1 MTANGVYSVL
11 NVPRKAA
18 AFPLWR
24 AIESRWNKNMDS
36 LGSSVTA
43 VIRRPIF
50 WTNSMA
56 RWFHAPA
63 VSIATGKKMWVFA
76 SSPYL
81 AILLTAALLAAAAG
95 SVAVSPM
102 CESANV
108 LLLLMMQK
116 HSIHCSQNNITVGQQ
131 GTSLA
136 LTVARR
142 HY

>member
-11 NVPRKAA
+11 NVPRKAT

-24 AIESRWNKNMDS
+24 AMESRWNKNMDS

-43 VIRRPIF
+43 VIRRPIS
-50 WTNSMA
+50 WTTSMA

-63 VSIATGKKMWVFA
+63 VSIATGKKIWVFA

-81 AILLTAALLAAAAG
+81 AVLLTAALLAAAAG

-108 LLLLMMQK
+108 
-116 HSIHCSQNNITVGQQ
+116 S
-131 GTSLA
+131 GTGKPVVYL
-136 LTVARR
+136 
-142 HY
+142 